1 MKHWRKKLPKKQAP
15 TKTWDEDQM
24 KIVGWCM
31 NKNIHIG
38 VTPDFE
44 HDYNFLANR
53 DTYKRYITLRS
64 KKI

>member
-15 TKTWDEDQM
+15 TKVWDEDQM

-38 VTPDFE
+38 NTR
-44 HDYNFLANR
+44 L
-53 DTYKRYITLRS
+53 
-64 KKI
+64 